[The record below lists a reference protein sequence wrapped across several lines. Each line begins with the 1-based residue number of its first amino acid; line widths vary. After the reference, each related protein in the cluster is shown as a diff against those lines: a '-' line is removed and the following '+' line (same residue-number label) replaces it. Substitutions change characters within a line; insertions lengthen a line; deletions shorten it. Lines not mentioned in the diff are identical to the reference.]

1 MASKRLKGVCFNS
14 ERCPQIH
21 AVEGFTLDPSRI
33 LLMVVSAQAVHTWPF
48 LSSA

>member
-14 ERCPQIH
+14 ERCPQIY
-21 AVEGFTLDPSRI
+21 AMEGFTLDPSRI